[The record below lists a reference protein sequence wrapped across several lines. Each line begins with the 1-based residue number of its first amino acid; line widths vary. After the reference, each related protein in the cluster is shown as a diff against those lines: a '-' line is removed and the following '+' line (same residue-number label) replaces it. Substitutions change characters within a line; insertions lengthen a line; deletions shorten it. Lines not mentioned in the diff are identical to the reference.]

1 MKTNLESAKELLAE
15 ELIKSGYVNNLY
27 ENAASE
33 RKLENYIIESV
44 FANIIKG
51 ECLQWLEYKL
61 TENNKEESVKK
72 EIINIAGYQFL
83 ILERFKNRK

>member
-15 ELIKSGYVNNLY
+15 ELIKCGYVNNLY

-44 FANIIKG
+44 LANIIKG
-51 ECLQWLEYKL
+51 DCLQWLEDRL
-61 TENNKEESVKK
+61 TENNIDESVKK
-72 EIINIAGYQFL
+72 ETITIVCYQFL